1 MDSLIRVYMS
11 KNKTDK
17 TKKTTPETSVNDK
30 LQTFAHL
37 IVERLLQDQQQGK
50 LVVSN
55 SKDFK

>member
-1 MDSLIRVYMS
+1 MS

-17 TKKTTPETSVNDK
+17 TKNNSPKTSVNDK

>member
-1 MDSLIRVYMS
+1 MS
-11 KNKTDK
+11 KNQTDK
-17 TKKTTPETSVNDK
+17 TKKAYPKSSANEK

>member
-1 MDSLIRVYMS
+1 MS
-11 KNKTDK
+11 KNQIDK
-17 TKKTTPETSVNDK
+17 TKKTSPETSVNGK